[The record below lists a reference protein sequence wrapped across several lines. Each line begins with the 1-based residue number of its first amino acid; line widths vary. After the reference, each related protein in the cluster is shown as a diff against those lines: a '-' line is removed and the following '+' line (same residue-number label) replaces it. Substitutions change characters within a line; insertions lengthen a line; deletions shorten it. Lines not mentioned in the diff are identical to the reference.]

1 MPRCAASGSAARAAN
16 SPGGTAAPAWPG
28 GAGMIRGYDAPAGSP
43 RRMTALL
50 TSFAVRVGRAD
61 GRWRCELLS
70 ADASDELPALER
82 ALGEPGVA
90 EWPGPFVVVVDSRL
104 YFVVLR
110 HGPGGMV
117 RAMISDATF
126 QEWVLAAE
134 AVERYGIEVAGG
146 TTVDDAF
153 DDDEQGWPGG
163 DLDVF
168 ADAGLTAEE
177 LARLLESDDLWADEM
192 VLRIAERIGFADQL
206 VAAVAP

>member
-1 MPRCAASGSAARAAN
+1 MTP
-16 SPGGTAAPAWPG
+16 PP
-28 GAGMIRGYDAPAGSP
+28 DAGSTL
-43 RRMTALL
+43 RQ
-50 TSFAVRVGRAD
+50 SFAVRVARLED
-61 GRWRCELLS
+61 RWQCELLA
-70 ADASDELPALER
+70 ADADDELPALER
-82 ALGEPGVA
+82 ALGVPGSA
-90 EWPGPFVVVVDSRL
+90 GWPGPFVVVVDSRL

-110 HGPGGMV
+110 LGPGGMV
-117 RAMISDATF
+117 RALISDATF

-134 AVERYGIEVAGG
+134 AVDRYGIEVAGG
-146 TTVDDAF
+146 TTIDDAF